1 MIIKPKEF
9 IAMCFISIMTIIFF
23 SGGTILLYDM
33 FTQEKYPI
41 LLLIFLVICAYGFG
55 IALLYVFL
63 CGLKQYTSTRKLDKI
78 LSILDNLG
86 KSAEKLSVG
95 VVSIIG
101 YIIGLSC
108 LLFVIYLI
116 IKIIKFMWYC

>member
-9 IAMCFISIMTIIFF
+9 ITMCFIFIMNIVFF
-23 SGGTILLYDM
+23 SAGTILLYDM

-41 LLLIFLVICAYGFG
+41 LLIFLLVICAYGFG

-63 CGLKQYTSTRKLDKI
+63 CGVKQYTTTRKLDKI

-86 KSAEKLSVG
+86 RSVEKLLGG

-108 LLFVIYLI
+108 SLFVLYLI